1 LFVAWALL
9 VLLALLP
16 LLVLLAIAIA
26 IAISSLE
33 SATPRTKEYYVRSC
47 LCQRSRREIS
57 M

>member
-1 LFVAWALL
+1 L

-33 SATPRTKEYYVRSC
+33 SATPRSNLEAAVCARDHGV
-47 LCQRSRREIS
+47 QGPASRWEIS